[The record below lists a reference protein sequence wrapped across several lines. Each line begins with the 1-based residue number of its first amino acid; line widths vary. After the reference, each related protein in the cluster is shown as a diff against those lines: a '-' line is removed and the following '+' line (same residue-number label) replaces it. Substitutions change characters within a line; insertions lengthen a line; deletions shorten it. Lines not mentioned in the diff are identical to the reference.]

1 MATPLLV
8 LRSVMPMPDIIFE
21 MKNVSFRFP
30 DDQAPTLSSISFSI
44 EHSER
49 VAISGPSGSG
59 KSTLLYLLN
68 RLYPANCD
76 GIVEGEIKLFG
87 KPAESYAPGEINH
100 RVATV
105 FQDPD
110 SQFCM
115 PTVEEELAFTLEN
128 LNTPASEMAERIRHV
143 LEITGLSHLR
153 HVSIQTLSGGV
164 KQRVATACA
173 LIMNPEVLLL
183 DEPISH
189 LDPYTAKEFILWL
202 DQLQKKFQLTIIAI
216 EHRLD
221 YWGTF
226 FDREIKFTSVGRI
239 SDDRIFIPHEIMSY
253 PLRLN
258 SILDETAL
266 SMTGLSVKI
275 KGNTL
280 LHPVSFSAQRGE
292 CIVIAGPNGSG
303 KSTLV
308 KAICGIYK
316 KEALKFSSDPC
327 GYVPQSPE
335 FLFLTST
342 VREELAFSGTS
353 SELELN
359 DMMKSLRLAEIKEH
373 NPFAVSHGQKRRVAI
388 GAMLADKRNVLFL
401 DEPTSGQDEKALL
414 ELFRLIDSRLDQGDT
429 VFIVTHDMEFA
440 AAVADSVLLLKD
452 GRMTGK
458 FPAERVWQDPELL
471 AAHNL
476 LPPKGVVRRAESF
489 A

>member
-1 MATPLLV
+1 MN
-8 LRSVMPMPDIIFE
+8 D
-21 MKNVSFRFP
+21 VSFRYP
-30 DDQAPTLSSISFSI
+30 DDQQPTLSSVSFSI
-44 EHSER
+44 EAGER

-76 GIVEGEIKLFG
+76 GIVEGDIRLFG

-128 LNTPASEMAERIRHV
+128 LNTPAVEMDERIADV
-143 LEITGLSHLR
+143 LEITGLTHLR
-153 HVSIQTLSGGV
+153 HVNIQTLSGGM

-173 LIMNPEVLLL
+173 LVMDPEVLLL

-189 LDPYTAKEFILWL
+189 FDPHTAKEFIGWL
-202 DQLQKKFQLTIIAI
+202 DQLQHAFGLTVIAV

-221 YWGTF
+221 SWGPF
-226 FDREIKFTSVGRI
+226 FDLEIAIDASGTIGA
-239 SDDRIFIPHEIMSY
+239 DRNFIPHEPFRY
-253 PLRLN
+253 PHRLN
-258 SILDETAL
+258 AVLDETAL
-266 SMTGLSVKI
+266 SATGLSVKI
-275 KGNTL
+275 GGKTL
-280 LHPVSFSAQRGE
+280 LHPLSLNARRGE
-292 CIVIAGPNGSG
+292 CIVIAGANGSG

-308 KAICGIYK
+308 KALCSIYK
-316 KEALKFSSDPC
+316 KSSGAVTSHAC

-335 FLFLTST
+335 FLFLTPT
-342 VREELAFSGTS
+342 VRNELDFSGTS
-353 SELELN
+353 SLLELQEL
-359 DMMKSLRLAEIKEH
+359 MESLRLTHIAAH

-388 GAMLADKRNVLFL
+388 GAMLADKRHVLFL
-401 DEPTSGQDEKALL
+401 DEPTSGQDRAALL
-414 ELFRLIDSRLDQGDT
+414 ELFQLVDSRLDKGDT

-440 AAVADSVLLLKD
+440 AAIADSLLLLKE
-452 GRMTGK
+452 GHLTGM
-458 FPAERVWQDPELL
+458 FPAKRVWEDADLL
-471 AAHNL
+471 AAHHL
-476 LPPKGVVRRAESF
+476 LPPKGAMQRAESP

>member
-1 MATPLLV
+1 
-8 LRSVMPMPDIIFE
+8 MPDSIFE
-21 MKNVSFRFP
+21 MNNVSFRFP
-30 DDQAPTLSSISFSI
+30 DAQSPTLSSISFTI
-44 EHSER
+44 ERGER

-76 GIVEGEIKLFG
+76 GIVEGEIHLFG
-87 KPAESYAPGEINH
+87 KPADSYAPGEINH

-128 LNTPASEMAERIRHV
+128 LKTPASEMAERIRHV
-143 LEITGLSHLR
+143 LDITGLSHLR
-153 HVSIQTLSGGV
+153 HVSIQTLSGGM
-164 KQRVATACA
+164 KQRVATSCA
-173 LIMNPEVLLL
+173 LVMNPEVLLL

-189 LDPYTAKEFILWL
+189 LDPYTGKEFILWL
-202 DQLQKKFQLTIIAI
+202 DQLQRTFNLTIITV

-226 FDREIKFTSVGRI
+226 FDREIKITSDGRI
-239 SDDRIFIPHEIMSY
+239 SEYVTFEPHEILRY
-253 PLRLN
+253 PLRLH

-266 SMTGLSVKI
+266 SATGLSVKM

-280 LHPVSFSAQRGE
+280 LQPVSFHAQKGE

-316 KEALKFSSDPC
+316 KEAVKFASDPC

-342 VREELAFSGTS
+342 VFDELAFGGTS
-353 SELELN
+353 SKPELDDL
-359 DMMKSLRLAEIKEH
+359 MKSLRLTEIKEQ

-401 DEPTSGQDEKALL
+401 DEPTSGQDEGALL
-414 ELFRLIDSRLDQGDT
+414 ELFDLIGSRLDQGDT

-440 AAVADSVLLLKD
+440 AAVADSIVLLKD

-458 FPAERVWQDPELL
+458 FFADRVWQDPELL

-476 LPPKGVVRRAESF
+476 LPPKGMMRRAESF

>member
-1 MATPLLV
+1 
-8 LRSVMPMPDIIFE
+8 MPMPDSIFE

-30 DDQAPTLSSISFSI
+30 DDSSPTLSSISFTI
-44 EHSER
+44 ARGER

-76 GIVEGEIKLFG
+76 GIVEGDIHLFG
-87 KPAESYAPGEINH
+87 KPADSYAPGEINH

-128 LNTPASEMAERIRHV
+128 LNTPLSEMAERIRHV
-143 LEITGLSHLR
+143 LDMTGLAHLR
-153 HVSIQTLSGGV
+153 HVSIQTLSGGM

-173 LIMNPEVLLL
+173 LVMDPEVLLL

-202 DQLQKKFQLTIIAI
+202 DQLQKEFHLTIVAV

-221 YWGTF
+221 YWGLF
-226 FDREIKFTSVGRI
+226 FDREIKITATGRI
-239 SDDRIFIPHEIMSY
+239 SEDVIFKQHETLRY

-258 SILDETAL
+258 SILDVPSLIA
-266 SMTGLSVKI
+266 TGLSVKI
-275 KGNTL
+275 KGETL
-280 LHPVSFSAQRGE
+280 LHPVSFNAKKGE

-316 KEALKFSSDPC
+316 KEAEKFSSDPC

-342 VREELAFSGTS
+342 VFDELAFGGTS
-353 SELELN
+353 SKLEL
-359 DMMKSLRLAEIKEH
+359 DDLMKSLRLTEIETQ

-388 GAMLADKRNVLFL
+388 GAMLADKRNALFL
-401 DEPTSGQDEKALL
+401 DEPTSGQDDRALM
-414 ELFRLIDSRLDQGDT
+414 ELFHLIDSRLDQGET

-440 AAVADSVLLLKD
+440 AAVADSILLLKN

-458 FPAERVWQDPELL
+458 FPAHRVWQDPELL
-471 AAHNL
+471 SAHNL
-476 LPPKGVVRRAESF
+476 LPPKGVARHAESF

>member
-1 MATPLLV
+1 
-8 LRSVMPMPDIIFE
+8 MPMPDTIFK
-21 MKNVSFRFP
+21 MNNVSFRFP
-30 DDQAPTLSSISFSI
+30 DDQSPTLSSISFAI
-44 EHSER
+44 ERGER

-68 RLYPANCD
+68 RLYPSNCD
-76 GIVEGEIKLFG
+76 GIVEGEIHLFC
-87 KPAESYAPGEINH
+87 KPADSYASGEINH

-128 LNTPASEMAERIRHV
+128 LNTPASEMAERIQHV
-143 LEITGLSHLR
+143 LNITGLSHLR
-153 HVSIQTLSGGV
+153 HVSIQTLSGGM

-173 LIMNPEVLLL
+173 LVMNPEVLLL

-189 LDPYTAKEFILWL
+189 LDPYTGKEFILWL
-202 DQLQKKFQLTIIAI
+202 DQLQKKFHLTIVAV

-226 FDREIKFTSVGRI
+226 FDREIKVTSDGRI
-239 SDDRIFIPHEIMSY
+239 SEDATFKPHETLRY

-258 SILDETAL
+258 SMLDPTVLTA
-266 SMTGLSVKI
+266 TGLSVKV

-280 LHPVSFSAQRGE
+280 LHPLSMTAKKGE

-308 KAICGIYK
+308 KAISGIYK
-316 KEALKFSSDPC
+316 KEAVKFTSDPC

-342 VREELAFSGTS
+342 VLDELAFGGTS
-353 SELELN
+353 SQQELN
-359 DMMKSLRLAEIKEH
+359 DLIESLRLTEIKEH

-401 DEPTSGQDEKALL
+401 DEPTSGQDDKALV

-440 AAVADSVLLLKD
+440 AAVADSVVLLKD

-458 FPAERVWQDPELL
+458 FISERVWQDVELL
-471 AAHNL
+471 ASHNL
-476 LPPKGVVRRAESF
+476 LAPKGVTRRAESF

>member
-1 MATPLLV
+1 ML
-8 LRSVMPMPDIIFE
+8 MPDTIFD
-21 MKNVSFRFP
+21 MNNVSFRFP
-30 DDQAPTLSSISFSI
+30 DDQAQTLSSISFTI
-44 EHSER
+44 ERGER

-59 KSTLLYLLN
+59 KSTLLYILN

-76 GIVEGEIKLFG
+76 GIVNGDIHLFG
-87 KPAESYAPGEINH
+87 KPADSYVPGEINH

-143 LEITGLSHLR
+143 LDITGLSHLR
-153 HVSIQTLSGGV
+153 HVSIQTLSGGM

-173 LIMNPEVLLL
+173 LVMNPEVLLL

-202 DQLQKKFQLTIIAI
+202 DQLQKKFQLTIIAV

-221 YWGTF
+221 YWETF
-226 FDREIKFTSVGRI
+226 FDREIKITGDGRI
-239 SDDRIFIPHEIMSY
+239 SEDRIFIPHETMRY
-253 PLRLN
+253 PLRLH
-258 SILDETAL
+258 SILDETAI
-266 SMTGLSVKI
+266 SATGLSVKM
-275 KGNTL
+275 KGNIL
-280 LHPVSFSAQRGE
+280 LHPLSFRAQKGE
-292 CIVIAGPNGSG
+292 SIVIAGPNGSG

-316 KEALKFSSDPC
+316 KEAEKFSSDLC

-335 FLFLTST
+335 FLFLTSA
-342 VREELAFSGTS
+342 VSDELAFGGTS
-353 SELELN
+353 TELEL
-359 DMMKSLRLAEIKEH
+359 DVLLKSLRLMEIKEQ

-401 DEPTSGQDEKALL
+401 DEPTSGQDDKALI

-440 AAVADSVLLLKD
+440 SAIGDSVVLLKD

-458 FPAERVWQDPELL
+458 FPADRVWQDPELL

-476 LPPKGVVRRAESF
+476 LPPKGVEQRAESF

>member
-1 MATPLLV
+1 
-8 LRSVMPMPDIIFE
+8 
-21 MKNVSFRFP
+21 MKDVSFRFP
-30 DDQAPTLSSISFSI
+30 DDDYNTLSSLSFSI
-44 EHSER
+44 GTGER
-49 VAISGPSGSG
+49 VVISGPSGSG

-76 GIVEGEIKLFG
+76 GIVEGDIRLFG
-87 KPAESYAPGEINH
+87 KRAESYAPGEINH

-128 LNTPASEMAERIRHV
+128 LNTPAAEMTEKIRRV
-143 LEITGLSHLR
+143 LESTGLPHLR
-153 HVSIQTLSGGV
+153 DIKIQMLSGGM

-173 LIMNPEVLLL
+173 LVMDPEVLLL

-189 LDPYTAKEFILWL
+189 LDPQTAKEFIDWL
-202 DQLQKKFQLTIIAI
+202 DRLQKTFGITVIAV

-221 YWGTF
+221 SWGAF
-226 FDREIKFTSVGRI
+226 FDREILIDAGGTIGA
-239 SDDRIFIPHEIMSY
+239 DRKFIPPQPFHY

-258 SILDETAL
+258 AVLDEQAI
-266 SMTGLSVKI
+266 SAAALSVKMGG
-275 KGNTL
+275 KTL
-280 LHPVSFSAQRGE
+280 LHPLSLQARRGE

-308 KAICGIYK
+308 KALCGVHK
-316 KEALKFSSDPC
+316 KSTGTVTSNPC

-335 FLFLTST
+335 FLFLTPT
-342 VREELAFSGTS
+342 VRSELDFSGTS
-353 SELELN
+353 SLLELQEL
-359 DMMKSLRLAEIKEH
+359 MESLRLTHIAAH

-388 GAMLADKRNVLFL
+388 GAMLADKRHVLFL
-401 DEPTSGQDEKALL
+401 DEPTSGQDREALL
-414 ELFRLIDSRLDQGDT
+414 ELFNLIDSRLDAGDT

-440 AAVADSVLLLKD
+440 AAIADGVLLLKD
-452 GRMTGK
+452 GRMTGL
-458 FPAERVWQDPELL
+458 FPARRVWEDPVLL
-471 AAHNL
+471 AAHHL
-476 LPPKGVVRRAESF
+476 LPPKGAIQHAESP

>member
-1 MATPLLV
+1 
-8 LRSVMPMPDIIFE
+8 MPDSIFS
-21 MKNVSFRFP
+21 MKDVSFRFP
-30 DDQAPTLSSISFSI
+30 DDVRNTLSSLSFSI
-44 EHSER
+44 VTGER

-68 RLYPANCD
+68 RLYPMNCD
-76 GIVEGEIKLFG
+76 GIVEGDIHLFG
-87 KPAESYAPGEINH
+87 KRAESYAPGEINH

-128 LNTPASEMAERIRHV
+128 LNTPAAEMTEQIRRV
-143 LEITGLSHLR
+143 LESTGLAHLR
-153 HVSIQTLSGGV
+153 NAKIQTLSGGM

-173 LIMNPEVLLL
+173 LVMDPEVLLL

-189 LDPYTAKEFILWL
+189 LDPKTAKEFIGWL
-202 DQLQKKFQLTIIAI
+202 DRLQKTFGITVIAV

-221 YWGTF
+221 SWGSF
-226 FDREIKFTSVGRI
+226 FDREILIDADGAI
-239 SDDRIFIPHEIMSY
+239 EADRKFIPHQPFHY

-258 SILDETAL
+258 EVLDEPAI
-266 SMTGLSVKI
+266 SATGLSVKMGG
-275 KGNTL
+275 KTL
-280 LHPVSFSAQRGE
+280 LHPLSLQARRGE

-308 KAICGIYK
+308 KALCGIHK
-316 KEALKFSSDPC
+316 KSSGTVTSNPC

-335 FLFLTST
+335 FLFLTPT
-342 VREELAFSGTS
+342 VRNELAFSGTS
-353 SELELN
+353 SLLQLQELM
-359 DMMKSLRLAEIKEH
+359 DSLRLTHIAAH

-388 GAMLADKRNVLFL
+388 GAMLADKRHVLFL
-401 DEPTSGQDEKALL
+401 DEPTSGQDRGALL
-414 ELFRLIDSRLDQGDT
+414 ELFDLIDSRLEKGDT

-440 AAVADSVLLLKD
+440 AAIADGVLLLKD
-452 GRMTGK
+452 GRMTGM
-458 FPAERVWQDPELL
+458 FPAKRVWEDPALL
-471 AAHNL
+471 AVHHL
-476 LPPKGVVRRAESF
+476 LPPKGAMQHAESP

>member
-1 MATPLLV
+1 
-8 LRSVMPMPDIIFE
+8 MPMPDTIFE
-21 MKNVSFRFP
+21 MNNVSFRFP
-30 DDQAPTLSSISFSI
+30 DDQSPTLSSISFTI
-44 EHSER
+44 ERGER

-76 GIVEGEIKLFG
+76 GIVDGEIHSFG
-87 KPAESYAPGEINH
+87 KPADSYAPGEINH

-143 LEITGLSHLR
+143 LDITGLSHLR
-153 HVSIQTLSGGV
+153 HVSIQTLSGGM
-164 KQRVATACA
+164 KQRVATSCA
-173 LIMNPEVLLL
+173 LVMNPEVLLL

-189 LDPYTAKEFILWL
+189 LDPYTGKEFVLWL
-202 DQLQKKFQLTIIAI
+202 DQLQRTFNLTVIAV

-226 FDREIKFTSVGRI
+226 FEREIKITSDGRI
-239 SDDRIFIPHEIMSY
+239 SEDATFEPHEILRY
-253 PLRLN
+253 PLRLH

-266 SMTGLSVKI
+266 SATGLSVKM

-280 LHPVSFSAQRGE
+280 LQPVSFHAQKGE

-308 KAICGIYK
+308 KAICGTYK
-316 KEALKFSSDPC
+316 KEAVKFASDPC

-342 VREELAFSGTS
+342 VLDEMAFGGMS
-353 SELELN
+353 SKLEL
-359 DMMKSLRLAEIKEH
+359 DDLMKSLRLTEIKEQ
-373 NPFAVSHGQKRRVAI
+373 NPFSVSHGQKRRVAI
-388 GAMLADKRNVLFL
+388 GAMLADKRNILFL
-401 DEPTSGQDEKALL
+401 DEPTSGQDEGALL
-414 ELFRLIDSRLDQGDT
+414 KLFRLIDSRLDQGDT

-440 AAVADSVLLLKD
+440 AAVADSIVLLKD

-458 FPAERVWQDPELL
+458 FLADRVWQDPELL

-476 LPPKGVVRRAESF
+476 LPPKGMMRRAESF